1 LREDPNKRAAR
12 KREIQAL
19 GDVDTSEN
27 QKNETREEYST

>member
-27 QKNETREEYST
+27 KKMKREKS